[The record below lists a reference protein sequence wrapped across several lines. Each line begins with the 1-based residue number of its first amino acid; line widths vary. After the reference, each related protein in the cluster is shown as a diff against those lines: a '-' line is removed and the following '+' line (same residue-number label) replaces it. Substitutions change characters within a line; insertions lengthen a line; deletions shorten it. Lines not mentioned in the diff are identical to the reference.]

1 VSFAEPTRLALLALP
16 ALAALLTLYRH
27 RRRLLEQRRLASP
40 GVWRRLL
47 GGAPATGVV
56 RLLAWCWAA
65 ALMVLAVARPQ
76 WGELPAEETVRT
88 RDLVIAL
95 DVSDSMLC
103 EDLRPSRLTRSIET
117 LVRLLPQL
125 EGNRMAVV
133 VFAGEAYSLVPLTT
147 DLSAVAV
154 FLEGV
159 GPGMVALPGSNLQSA
174 VDGSLKLLPPE
185 GEGRVLLLF
194 TDGENLQG
202 DVTAA
207 TNALS
212 EAGVGLLG
220 VVAGTEGGGPIPE
233 RDERG
238 AVHYKRDQSGQP
250 VVTRAHPE
258 VLAEIAGSVDGEVV
272 SLGDPEVVREISE
285 AVARLRTREVEETR
299 NVRRVER
306 FPIFLAA
313 AAILLAVG
321 FAMSPWRRLAT
332 AGVMLVLVTPSLAF
346 AQDASQAATAPRVQ
360 APPPS
365 GERAAAEALPSPSWW
380 QRLIPGGSRR
390 LARRGVA
397 EWRQQDLER
406 ATVAFAGAAELDPE
420 RPERLYDLGTA
431 LAAAGDVEIATPLLA
446 QADEG
451 GVHGAAYNSGTA
463 ALVQSQPEPALEW
476 LRRAMLADP
485 DDLAAKHNYELALKL
500 REQQQQQQQQDQ
512 QQDQEQQEQEQQE
525 QQEGEQQPTP
535 TPSQGQGAAPTPTPN
550 PNQPLFAALERAE
563 AEAREK
569 LRSPTPQAG
578 KGEKDWLDGAASSQP
593 RSRLS
598 A

>member
-1 VSFAEPTRLALLALP
+1 VVSLAEPARLALLAVP
-16 ALAALLTLYRH
+16 GLAVVLTLHRH
-27 RRRLLEQRRLASP
+27 RRRLQQQRGLASP
-40 GVWRRLL
+40 GVWRRLM
-47 GGAPATGVV
+47 GGVPATGVV
-56 RLLAWCWAA
+56 RSIAWCAA
-65 ALMVLAVARPQ
+65 ATLLVVAVARPQ
-76 WGELPAEETVRT
+76 WGELPAEETIRT
-88 RDLVIAL
+88 RDLVVAL

-103 EDLRPSRLTRSIET
+103 EDLRPSRLDRSIET
-117 LVRLLPQL
+117 LIRLLPQL

-159 GPGMVALPGSNLQSA
+159 GPGMVALPGSNLQRA

-207 TNALS
+207 TEALS

-220 VVAGTEGGGPIPE
+220 VVAGTERGGPIPE

-238 AVHYKRDQSGQP
+238 AVHYKRDQNGQP

-258 VLAEIAGSVDGEVV
+258 VLGEIASTVDGEVV
-272 SLGDPEVVREISE
+272 SLGDPEIVHAISD
-285 AVARLRTREVEETR
+285 AVTRLRTREVEETR
-299 NVRRVER
+299 NIRKVER

-313 AAILLAVG
+313 AGTLLALG
-321 FAMSPWRRLAT
+321 FGLSPWRRLAT
-332 AGVMLVLVTPSLAF
+332 AAVTMALVWPTVAGAQGVTP
-346 AQDASQAATAPRVQ
+346 ATSAPRVQ
-360 APPPS
+360 APPAGGEQPS
-365 GERAAAEALPSPSWW
+365 AEETLPPATWW

-397 EWRQQDLER
+397 EWRDQELEN
-406 ATVAFAGAAELDPE
+406 ATASFAGAAELDPE

-431 LAAAGDVEIATPLLA
+431 LAAGGNLETATPLLA
-446 QADEG
+446 AANEG
-451 GVHGAAYNSGTA
+451 GVSGAAYNSGTA
-463 ALVQSQPEPALEW
+463 ALVQSQPDPALEW

-485 DDLAAKHNYELALKL
+485 DDIAAKHNYELALKM
-500 REQQQQQQQQDQ
+500 RDQQQQQQQQEQQQDQ
-512 QQDQEQQEQEQQE
+512 QQEQEQDQEQQQP
-525 QQEGEQQPTP
+525 EGDDEQQPTP
-535 TPSQGQGAAPTPTPN
+535 TPSQNQGAAPTPTPN

-563 AEAREK
+563 AEAREA

-578 KGEKDWLDGAASSQP
+578 KVEKDW
-593 RSRLS
+593 
-598 A
+598 

>member
-1 VSFAEPTRLALLALP
+1 MVSFAEPTRLALLALP
-16 ALAALLTLYRH
+16 TLAVALALYRH
-27 RRRLLEQRRLASP
+27 RRRVQQQRKLASP

-47 GGAPATGVV
+47 GGVPATGVM
-56 RLLAWCWAA
+56 RLIAWCGAA
-65 ALMVLAVARPQ
+65 VLLVLAVARPQ
-76 WGELPAEETVRT
+76 WGELPSEETVRT

-103 EDLRPSRLTRSIET
+103 EDLRPSRLTRSIEA

-159 GPGMVALPGSNLQSA
+159 SPGMVALPGSNLQRA

-202 DVTAA
+202 DVNAA
-207 TNALS
+207 TDALS

-220 VVAGTEGGGPIPE
+220 VVAGTERGGPIPE
-233 RDERG
+233 HDERG
-238 AVHYKRDQSGQP
+238 GVHYKRDQSGQP

-258 VLAEIAGSVDGEVV
+258 VLAEVAARVDGEVV
-272 SLGDPEVVREISE
+272 SLGDPEVVHEIAD

-299 NVRRVER
+299 NVRLVER

-313 AAILLAVG
+313 AAVLLVFG
-321 FAMSPWRRLAT
+321 FAISPWRRLAT
-332 AGVMLVLVTPSLAF
+332 AAAMLALAWPVVAA
-346 AQDASQAATAPRVQ
+346 AQAVSPATSAPRVQ
-360 APPPS
+360 APPTDPVQPS
-365 GERAAAEALPSPSWW
+365 AQEELPTASWW
-380 QRLIPGGSRR
+380 QRLVPGGSRR
-390 LARRGVA
+390 LARKGVA
-397 EWRQQDLER
+397 EWRQQELEK
-406 ATVAFAGAAELDPE
+406 ATASFAGAAELDPE

-431 LAAAGDVEIATPLLA
+431 LAAGGALETAIPLLA
-446 QADEG
+446 QADKR
-451 GVHGAAYNSGTA
+451 GVRGAAYNSGTA
-463 ALVQSQPEPALEW
+463 ALVQSQTDAALEW
-476 LRRAMLADP
+476 LRRAMLVDP
-485 DDLAAKHNYELALKL
+485 DDLAAKHNYELALKM
-500 REQQQQQQQQDQ
+500 RDQQQQQQEQQQDQ
-512 QQDQEQQEQEQQE
+512 QEDQQQE
-525 QQEGEQQPTP
+525 QQQPEDGDEQRPTP

-563 AEAREK
+563 AEAREA

-578 KGEKDWLDGAASSQP
+578 KVEKDW
-593 RSRLS
+593 
-598 A
+598 

>member
-1 VSFAEPTRLALLALP
+1 
-16 ALAALLTLYRH
+16 
-27 RRRLLEQRRLASP
+27 
-40 GVWRRLL
+40 
-47 GGAPATGVV
+47 
-56 RLLAWCWAA
+56 
-65 ALMVLAVARPQ
+65 
-76 WGELPAEETVRT
+76 
-88 RDLVIAL
+88 
-95 DVSDSMLC
+95 
-103 EDLRPSRLTRSIET
+103 
-117 LVRLLPQL
+117 
-125 EGNRMAVV
+125 MAVV

-147 DLSAVAV
+147 DLNAVAV

-159 GPGMVALPGSNLQSA
+159 GPGMVALPGSNLQRA
-174 VDGSLKLLPPE
+174 VDGSLKLLPDE

-207 TNALS
+207 TDALS

-220 VVAGTEGGGPIPE
+220 VVAGTERGGPIPE
-233 RDERG
+233 HDERG
-238 AVHYKRDQSGQP
+238 GVHYKRDQNNQP

-258 VLAEIAGSVDGEVV
+258 VLAEIATRVDGEVV
-272 SLGDPEVVREISE
+272 SLGDPEVVREIAD

-306 FPIFLAA
+306 FPIFLAS
-313 AAILLAVG
+313 AAILLALG

-332 AGVMLVLVTPSLAF
+332 AGVILAVVAPSLVA
-346 AQDASQAATAPRVQ
+346 AQDATQAGSAPRVQ
-360 APPPS
+360 APPTTGDQPP
-365 GERAAAEALPSPSWW
+365 AEEVLPSASWW

-397 EWRQQDLER
+397 KWRDQDLED
-406 ATVAFAGAAELDPE
+406 ATMSFAGAAELDPE

-431 LAAAGDVEIATPLLA
+431 LAAGGVLEAATPLLA

-451 GVHGAAYNSGTA
+451 GVQGAAYNSGTA

-485 DDLAAKHNYELALKL
+485 DDLAAKHNYELALKM
-500 REQQQQQQQQDQ
+500 REQRQQQQEQQQDQ
-512 QQDQEQQEQEQQE
+512 QQDQQQEQEQQ
-525 QQEGEQQPTP
+525 QQEGEGDQQPTP

-569 LRSPTPQAG
+569 LRSPTPHAG
-578 KGEKDWLDGAASSQP
+578 KVEKDW
-593 RSRLS
+593 
-598 A
+598 

>member
-1 VSFAEPTRLALLALP
+1 VVSFAEPARLALLAVP
-16 ALAALLTLYRH
+16 ALAAVLALYRH

-47 GGAPATGVV
+47 GGAPATGIV
-56 RLLAWCWAA
+56 RLMAWSGAV
-65 ALMVLAVARPQ
+65 ALLVLAVARPQ
-76 WGELPAEETVRT
+76 WGELPAEETVQT

-95 DVSDSMLC
+95 DVSNSMLC
-103 EDLRPSRLTRSIET
+103 EDLRPSRLTRSVET
-117 LVRLLPQL
+117 LIRLLPQL

-133 VFAGEAYSLVPLTT
+133 VFSGEAYSLVPLTT

-159 GPGMVALPGSNLQSA
+159 GPGMVALPGSNLQRA
-174 VDGSLKLLPPE
+174 VDGSLRLLPPE
-185 GEGRVLLLF
+185 GVGRVLLLF

-202 DVTAA
+202 DVAAA
-207 TNALS
+207 TDALS

-220 VVAGTEGGGPIPE
+220 VVAGTEDGGPIPE

-238 AVHYKRDQSGQP
+238 AVHYKRDQNGQP

-258 VLAEIAGSVDGEVV
+258 VLAEISARVDGEVV
-272 SLGDPEVVREISE
+272 SLGDPEVVREVSD
-285 AVARLRTREVEETR
+285 AVARLRTREVKETR

-306 FPIFLAA
+306 FPIFLAS
-313 AAILLAVG
+313 AAILLAFG
-321 FAMSPWRRLAT
+321 FGASPWRRLVSAGVILMLAVPFPAT
-332 AGVMLVLVTPSLAF
+332 A
-346 AQDASQAATAPRVQ
+346 QQAAPANSQPRVQ
-360 APPPS
+360 APPASGDQQTEEKAQPS
-365 GERAAAEALPSPSWW
+365 ASWW

-397 EWRQQDLER
+397 AWRDQDLED
-406 ATVAFAGAAELDPE
+406 ATMSFAGAAELDPE

-431 LAAAGDVEIATPLLA
+431 LAAGGNLETATPLLA
-446 QADEG
+446 QADDG
-451 GVHGAAYNSGTA
+451 GVQGAAYNSGTA

-485 DDLAAKHNYELALKL
+485 DDLAAKHNYELALKM
-500 REQQQQQQQQDQ
+500 REQQQQQQEQQQDQ
-512 QQDQEQQEQEQQE
+512 QQDQQQEQEQE
-525 QQEGEQQPTP
+525 QQQPEGDDEQQPTP

-563 AEAREK
+563 AEAREN

-578 KGEKDWLDGAASSQP
+578 KVEKDW
-593 RSRLS
+593 
-598 A
+598 